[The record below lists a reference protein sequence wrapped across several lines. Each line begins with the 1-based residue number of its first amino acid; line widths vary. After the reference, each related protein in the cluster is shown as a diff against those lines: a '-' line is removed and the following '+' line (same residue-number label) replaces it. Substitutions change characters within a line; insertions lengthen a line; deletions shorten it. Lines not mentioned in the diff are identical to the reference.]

1 MTVGLDDSVFRE
13 RLRSVISPSKPIT
26 TPELLQ
32 GREKNLRT
40 ISRAFNN
47 PGRHVFIYGDR
58 GVGKTSL
65 AQTAAYKEQSADED
79 PIIVGCD
86 VQATFGSI
94 ARDILRRCLPT
105 DERFAKKTE
114 IEKRG
119 VSLKFLNAETQ
130 KGLEKGVVP
139 EITTVNEATDIC
151 RYLCAFHSNSP
162 VVVIDEFDQI
172 QDAQDRQMFAQ
183 FMKQLSDQE
192 VRIKLILCGIGG
204 SVESLLGA
212 HLSTDRLITP
222 IGLERLTLDAIWQV
236 IVDALGAFEIEIDRH
251 MYIRIAQICD
261 GFPYYAHLIAEQLL
275 WAIFD
280 APQRV
285 KRVTS
290 ELYHAGI
297 RGAIGDSE
305 NALRTAYEAAVQKY
319 KDDYEEVLW
328 AFADNNLL
336 RVQVSQAYTHYER
349 IMEKRPDRKKV
360 ARGTFDNRV
369 NRLKREAHGQILVPK
384 GAGWYEFRENILR
397 GYVRLRAEKEGIE
410 LGSDHM

>member
-1 MTVGLDDSVFRE
+1 MGLNLDDSEFRE
-13 RLRSVISPSKPIT
+13 RLRKVISPSRPIT
-26 TPELLQ
+26 TEELLQ

-86 VQATFGSI
+86 VSASFGSI
-94 ARDILRRCLPT
+94 ARDILRRCLPSE
-105 DERFAKKTE
+105 ERFAKKTE
-114 IEKRG
+114 IEKSG
-119 VSLKFLNAETQ
+119 INLKFLNAETQ

-151 RYLCAFHSNSP
+151 RYLCAFHSSSP

-172 QDAQDRQMFAQ
+172 QNDFERQMFAQ

-192 VRIKLILCGIGG
+192 VGIKLILCGIGG
-204 SVESLLGA
+204 SVEALLGA

-222 IGLERLTLDAIWQV
+222 IGLERLSLDAIWRV
-236 IVDALGAFEIEIDRH
+236 VVDALAEFNVEIDRH
-251 MYIRIAQICD
+251 LYIRIAQICD

-280 APQRV
+280 AEQTV
-285 KRVTS
+285 SKVTTD
-290 ELYHAGI
+290 LYHDGI

-305 NALRTAYEAAVQKY
+305 NALRTAYEAAVMKY

-336 RVQVSQAYTHYER
+336 RVQVSHAYEHYER
-349 IMEKRPDRKKV
+349 IMIKRPERKKV
-360 ARGTFDNRV
+360 TRSTFDNRV

-384 GAGWYEFRENILR
+384 GHGWYEFRENILR